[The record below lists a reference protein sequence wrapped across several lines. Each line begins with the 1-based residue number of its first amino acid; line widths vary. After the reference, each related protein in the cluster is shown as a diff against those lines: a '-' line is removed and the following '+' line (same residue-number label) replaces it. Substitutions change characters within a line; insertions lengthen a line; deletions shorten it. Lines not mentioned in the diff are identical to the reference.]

1 MTLPSVL
8 FAALCAV
15 VCASGAT
22 IAMLLMR
29 LRTAQRQAVTDPLT
43 GAFNRRHLDACL
55 RAAVERR
62 ARFGEPACLLL
73 FDVDRFKDINDCLGH
88 ATGDAVLKTIVALAH
103 RRARTLDLLFRAGGE
118 EFALLLSGTRL
129 KDALAVAEQLRGLVA
144 RTRFVDGR
152 CISISVGVGE
162 LRDGQSPLEWLGDAD
177 QALYDAKRSGRNRV
191 AGATERRVSGAAT
204 PRSWHAMPSRG
215 A

>member
-1 MTLPSVL
+1 VTLTSIL
-8 FAALCAV
+8 FAVLCAV

-22 IAMLLMR
+22 IALLLQR
-29 LRTAQRQAVTDPLT
+29 LRIAERQAVTDPLT

-62 ARFGEPACLLL
+62 ARFGEPACLML
-73 FDVDRFKDINDCLGH
+73 FDVDRFKDINDRLGH
-88 ATGDAVLKTIVALAH
+88 ASGDAVLKTIVTLAQ

-129 KDALAVAEQLRGLVA
+129 KDALAVAEHLRCLIA
-144 RTRFVDGR
+144 RARLIDGR
-152 CISISVGVGE
+152 SVSISVGVGE

-177 QALYDAKRSGRNRV
+177 QALYEAKRSGRNRV
-191 AGATERRVSGAAT
+191 AGGSKGERSGRDR
-204 PRSWHAMPSRG
+204 PQSWHVMPSRG